1 MLSCRHGSCC
11 VSRATTL
18 VTVCVALTVSA
29 TAVQEVAA
37 QGRDTG
43 GAAKSGNPA
52 CNILTP
58 EELRT
63 ITAFPGYKRPSPGDP
78 AGQGAGGGAS
88 CQYESAGPSV
98 DARGNAVNEKGPL
111 LSLVLI
117 DGKNYTKTMP
127 MARGCKKE
135 AVPGVGDEAFFEV
148 CPSTGRLSRTPPLYV
163 KAGTRDLI
171 VQMDI
176 DAPDTDATIRP
187 KVIAVAKAAAAK
199 VR

>member
-1 MLSCRHGSCC
+1 
-11 VSRATTL
+11 
-18 VTVCVALTVSA
+18 
-29 TAVQEVAA
+29 
-37 QGRDTG
+37 
-43 GAAKSGNPA
+43 
-52 CNILTP
+52 
-58 EELRT
+58 
-63 ITAFPGYKRPSPGDP
+63 
-78 AGQGAGGGAS
+78 
-88 CQYESAGPSV
+88 
-98 DARGNAVNEKGPL
+98 
-111 LSLVLI
+111 VLI